1 MDELIGAYA
10 AAILWA
16 QGLVQVSDQR
26 WLAPMRSGGWSVGET
41 LAHLL
46 AWDRFALTERLPRMR
61 PGAALP
67 SAPDV
72 EAFNARTAA
81 HARADVS
88 RDALIAEFA
97 TVRSTLVA
105 HLRALSAGSAAM
117 TFTIAGQQQT
127 VQDYVKEMLAHTREH
142 QAEVDAFLVSAGEDQ
157 HLAP

>member
-1 MDELIGAYA
+1 M
-10 AAILWA
+10 
-16 QGLVQVSDQR
+16 Q
-26 WLAPMRSGGWSVGET
+26 PGGWSVGET

-81 HARADVS
+81 HARADIS

-97 TVRSTLVA
+97 TVRGTLVA
-105 HLRALSAGSAAM
+105 HLRALPAGSATM

-127 VQDYVKEMLAHTREH
+127 VQDYVE
-142 QAEVDAFLVSAGEDQ
+142 DAARTPANIRRRWTLSGVRRRRPAPRPLSAYPSRRASGPIVTP
-157 HLAP
+157 APEL